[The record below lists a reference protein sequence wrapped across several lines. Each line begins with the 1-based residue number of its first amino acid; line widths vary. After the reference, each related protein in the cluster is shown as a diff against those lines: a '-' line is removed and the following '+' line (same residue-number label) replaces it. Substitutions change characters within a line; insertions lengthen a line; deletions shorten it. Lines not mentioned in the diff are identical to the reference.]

1 MIMSLIVAMSDNRVI
16 GRNNAMPWHLP
27 EDLKF
32 FKRVT
37 MGKPVVMGRNT
48 YESIGKPLPGRDNI
62 VITRNPDYHV
72 DGVHVVGSVQDAVEL
87 SGQLTAPN
95 LEAEIMVIGGA
106 QIFELTLPVADR
118 IYLTEL
124 HTKIEGDVFF
134 PRFPRDQWE
143 EIARENRPATPENP
157 FTYSF
162 LILERISFE

>member
-16 GRNNAMPWHLP
+16 GRNNEMPWHLP

-32 FKRVT
+32 FKRIT
-37 MGKPVVMGRNT
+37 MGKPIIMGRNT
-48 YESIGKPLPGRDNI
+48 FESIGKPLPGRANI
-62 VITRNPDYHV
+62 VITRNPDYHA
-72 DGVHVVGSVQDAVEL
+72 DGVHVVASVEEAIEL
-87 SGQLTAPN
+87 SGQLTAPD
-95 LEAEIMVIGGA
+95 LEAEIMVIGGS
-106 QIFELTLPVADR
+106 QIFAETLPIADR

-134 PRFPRDQWE
+134 PRFPRDQWQ

-162 LILERISFE
+162 LILERTTFE

>member
-1 MIMSLIVAMSDNRVI
+1 MSLIVAMSDNRVI

-37 MGKPVVMGRNT
+37 MGKPIIMGRNT
-48 YESIGKPLPGRDNI
+48 YESIGKPLPGRANI
-62 VITRNPDYHV
+62 VITRNPDYLV
-72 DGVHVVGSVQDAVEL
+72 DGVHVVNSVEEAIEL
-87 SGQLTAPN
+87 AGQLTAPDS
-95 LEAEIMVIGGA
+95 EAEIMVIGGS
-106 QIFELTLPVADR
+106 QIFDLTLPIADR

-124 HTKIEGDVFF
+124 HTKIQGDVFF
-134 PRFPRDQWE
+134 PRFPRDQWQ

-162 LILERISFE
+162 LILERTTFE

>member
-37 MGKPVVMGRNT
+37 MGKPVIMGRNT

-62 VITRNPDYHV
+62 VITRNPDYQV
-72 DGVHVVGSVQDAVEL
+72 DGVHVVGSVQEAIEL
-87 SGQLTAPN
+87 SGQLTAPDS
-95 LEAEIMVIGGA
+95 EAEMMVIGGA
-106 QIFELTLPVADR
+106 QIFELTLPLADR

-124 HTKIEGDVFF
+124 HTKIAGDVFF
-134 PRFPRDQWE
+134 PQFPREQWE

-157 FTYSF
+157 FTYTF
-162 LILERISFE
+162 LILERINFE